1 VNWAGALAVA
11 LREGVGTT
19 AAGAVA
25 GGAEGFGTGTTGG
38 GLVSVSRPLEGTA
51 GFAVLTLG
59 VLTDE
64 MTAEGGRAEYLVEK
78 VAAGGA
84 PVTVTTAVPQSQ
96 GLSSDSSSV
105 VGGLPA
111 APPVGFAAPPV
122 G

>member
-1 VNWAGALAVA
+1 VVA

-19 AAGAVA
+19 GGVGTTAAGAV
-25 GGAEGFGTGTTGG
+25 GLGAGTTGG
-38 GLVSVSRPLEGTA
+38 GIVSVSRPLEGIA

-64 MTAEGGRAEYLVEK
+64 RMAEGGRAEYLVEK

-96 GLSSDSSSV
+96 GFSPFAPVSPSL
-105 VGGLPA
+105 GGLPA
-111 APPVGFAAPPV
+111 APPVG
-122 G
+122 